1 VFLPK
6 KSLYYKLLFL
16 FNNLS
21 MKILLF
27 DGVCNLCNE
36 AVQFVIAHDH
46 KGEIQFAALQSEFAQ
61 NLLRKHALPTD
72 TLDSLVFIDDGVAYT
87 SSSGALRLA
96 RSFAGAWRLLYAF
109 IVVPKFIRD
118 AVYRFVGA
126 NRYRW
131 FGRQAACMLPT
142 PALKARFLG

>member
-1 VFLPK
+1 
-6 KSLYYKLLFL
+6 
-16 FNNLS
+16 

-36 AVQFVIAHDH
+36 AVQFVIAHDRTA
-46 KGEIQFAALQSEFAQ
+46 EIHFAALQSDFAQ
-61 NLLRKHALPTD
+61 SLLRKHNLPTE
-72 TLDSLVFIDDGVAYT
+72 TMNSLVFIENEAVYME
-87 SSSGALRLA
+87 SSGALQLA
-96 RSFAGAWRLLYAF
+96 LSFGGAWRLLYIF

-131 FGRQAACMLPT
+131 FGKQDACMLPT
-142 PALKARFLG
+142 PALRARFLG